1 MMNNFK
7 ISIVVPVYNSEKKI
21 RKCIDSILS
30 QSFTDYELILLNDGS
45 TDYTLSILEEYE
57 KEYNSIKVIDKLN
70 EGIAKTRNLGISI
83 ATGKYIVFL
92 DNDDFIDSDY
102 LQILYDEIENTGNDI
117 VVAGYRRVSDTKEL
131 FKVSPSKTSWAKY
144 TVISPWA
151 KIYRRKFIIDNNIE
165 FLDYVIGED
174 VYFNL
179 QAYTL
184 TKKVST
190 ISYIGYN
197 WYDNDQ
203 SVTNTKHRGFKKEAD
218 ITQLFTYIG
227 EKIDLSST
235 INRYYLKRF
244 YIYYLLFS
252 GRTAS
257 PEAFM
262 QEFKKI
268 NSYLLEKNL
277 VSQLNPFNKQVSGD
291 TFKVQLSILFFEVLK
306 NLGLLPI
313 FAKIY
318 CKG

>member
-1 MMNNFK
+1 MMNNFE

-57 KEYNSIKVIDKLN
+57 KEYSSIKVIDKLN

-151 KIYRRKFIIDNNIE
+151 KIYRRKF
-165 FLDYVIGED
+165 
-174 VYFNL
+174 
-179 QAYTL
+179 
-184 TKKVST
+184 
-190 ISYIGYN
+190 
-197 WYDNDQ
+197 
-203 SVTNTKHRGFKKEAD
+203 
-218 ITQLFTYIG
+218 
-227 EKIDLSST
+227 
-235 INRYYLKRF
+235 
-244 YIYYLLFS
+244 
-252 GRTAS
+252 
-257 PEAFM
+257 
-262 QEFKKI
+262 
-268 NSYLLEKNL
+268 
-277 VSQLNPFNKQVSGD
+277 
-291 TFKVQLSILFFEVLK
+291 
-306 NLGLLPI
+306 
-313 FAKIY
+313 
-318 CKG
+318 

>member
-1 MMNNFK
+1 MMNNFE
-7 ISIVVPVYNSEKKI
+7 ISIIIPVYNSEKKI
-21 RKCIDSILS
+21 RKCINSILN

-45 TDYTLSILEEYE
+45 TDYTLSILKEYE
-57 KEYNSIKVIDKLN
+57 KSHNNIKVLDKFN
-70 EGIAKTRNLGISI
+70 EGIAKTRNLGIRI
-83 ATGKYIVFL
+83 ATGKYLVFL

-102 LQILYDEIENTGNDI
+102 LRILYDEIEATQNDLVI
-117 VVAGYRRVSDTKEL
+117 AGYRRVSDTKEL
-131 FKVSPSKTSWAKY
+131 FKVAPQKTSWAKY
-144 TVISPWA
+144 TIISPWA
-151 KIYRRKFIIDNNIE
+151 KIYRRKFIIDNKIE

-179 QAYTL
+179 QVYTL

-218 ITQLFTYIG
+218 ITRLFDYIS
-227 EKIDLSST
+227 EKVDLDST
-235 INRYYLKRF
+235 INKYYIKRF

-252 GRTAS
+252 GKTAS

-262 QEFKKI
+262 KEFEKI
-268 NSYLLEKNL
+268 NTYLLENNL
-277 VSQLNPFNKQVSGD
+277 VSRLNPFNKLVSGD
-291 TFKVQLSILFFEVLK
+291 AFTVQISIFFFEMMK